1 MKLQQKHVEN
11 LTALYQRDTQILQHP
26 TWRWFVLIVTETLLH
41 LCVLQTEATDF
52 RPELTNEVVDS
63 VAHHVCRLGGAVKP
77 KVLGHRLLLL
87 GGLAHLLQEQRKKNV
102 SHAVFPSDEMRNW
115 HRNADKR
122 PRGKHP
128 YPNLL

>member
-1 MKLQQKHVEN
+1 MKLQQKRVEN
-11 LTALYQRDTQILQHP
+11 LTALYHCDTQVLLHP

-41 LCVLQTEATDF
+41 LCVQQTEATDF

-87 GGLAHLLQEQRKKNV
+87 GGFTHLLQEHRKKQRV
-102 SHAVFPSDEMRNW
+102 TCSLPIW
-115 HRNADKR
+115 
-122 PRGKHP
+122 
-128 YPNLL
+128 